1 MKTPLTLRSE
11 RGFLMIEVLI
21 TIFILLVGLLGI
33 VGLQARSQQAETES
47 YQRTQ
52 ALMLLRDMADRMNAN
67 RANAASYVTGTSTPL
82 GTGSPIG
89 PCAAPATAVER
100 DQCAW
105 RAALLGAAETS
116 SGSCNVTT
124 GANCVGAMI
133 GARGCITV
141 LDAANRIY
149 LIEVVWQGLS
159 PTAAPPSGVICG
171 KTASFGG
178 DELRRAVTTIVQIGD
193 LGT

>member
-1 MKTPLTLRSE
+1 MRTPSKLRSE

-21 TIFILLVGLLGI
+21 TMFILLVGLLGI

-67 RANAASYVTGTSTPL
+67 RLNAASYVTGTSSPL

-89 PCAAPATAVER
+89 PCAAPSTIAES

-105 RAALLGAAETS
+105 RASLLGAAETS
-116 SGSCNVTT
+116 SGACNMAT
-124 GANCVGAMI
+124 GVNCVGAMI
-133 GARGCITV
+133 GARGCVTQ

-149 LIEVVWQGLS
+149 LLEVVWQGLS
-159 PTAAPPSGVICG
+159 PTAAPPASVACG
-171 KTASFGG
+171 ATSFGAE
-178 DELRRAVTTIVQIGD
+178 ELRRAVTTIVQIGD